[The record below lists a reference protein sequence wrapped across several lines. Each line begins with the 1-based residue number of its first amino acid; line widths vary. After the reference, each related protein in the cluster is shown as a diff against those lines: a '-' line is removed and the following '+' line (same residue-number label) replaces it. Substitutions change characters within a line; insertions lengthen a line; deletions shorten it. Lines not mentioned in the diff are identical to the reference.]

1 MFKSIPFVFIAMVQS
16 VDTMALGRF
25 GKCCRSLPY
34 YPCKGVFLGVLQP
47 GWIESCTGAKRHLL
61 SEDVIKLH
69 DFQQRKLAVAHL
81 VTGSKGNCIELI
93 SEKLRRN
100 ELILRDELKLLLHLC
115 QSADDMVIARDVI
128 YRYHA
133 ENRNLAYGEFKF
145 GPLFMR
151 LCYELGLEDMAAAT
165 LTDVRMRGFFND
177 ATSFNIAIDMLFTKG
192 SYENALEV
200 LRTMRN
206 QGVPFN
212 KDTHTLAAGTCYK
225 LNTTDSYKI
234 CIALIE
240 EGQTKGQ
247 FIPRHAYCFAVALA
261 LRQNDIEKAQSLYSH
276 IMSTDSRLCQNL
288 KIVILVMSGAVR
300 EAISTLSAAVLPKSP
315 FFVKKPEFSQDVV
328 NLLRLRSECGPHMME
343 VERTVTRLEQA
354 GQLTQQTLD
363 GMLCHTPR
371 GKRKLAPI
379 LEERRIS
386 RRTLRPLQ
394 STLLSE

>member
-1 MFKSIPFVFIAMVQS
+1 
-16 VDTMALGRF
+16 MALGRF
-25 GKCCRSLPY
+25 GKCCRSLLHEPS
-34 YPCKGVFLGVLQP
+34 KGVFLGILQP
-47 GWIESCTGAKRHLL
+47 GWIESCVGAKRHLL
-61 SEDVIKLH
+61 SEDVIKLQ
-69 DFQQRKLAVAHL
+69 DFQQRKLTVAHL
-81 VTGSKGNCIELI
+81 ATRTEGNYIELFK
-93 SEKLRRN
+93 EKLQRN

-115 QSADDMVIARDVI
+115 QSADDMVIARDAI

-165 LTDVRMRGFFND
+165 LTDKSMKGFFND
-177 ATSFNIAIDMLFTKG
+177 TTSFNIAIDMLFTKG
-192 SYENALEV
+192 AYENALEV

-212 KDTHTLAAGTCYK
+212 KDTQTLLAGTCYK
-225 LNTTDSYKI
+225 LNTAESYKI

-240 EGQTKGQ
+240 EGQIKGY

-261 LRQNDIEKAQSLYSH
+261 LRRNDIKKAQSLYSQ

-288 KIVILVMSGAVR
+288 KVGLLAMSGAVTD
-300 EAISTLSAAVLPKSP
+300 AISTLSAALLPKSP
-315 FFVKKPEFSQDVV
+315 SFVKKPEFSQEVMD
-328 NLLRLRSECGPHMME
+328 LLCLRSEGGPLEMK
-343 VERTVTRLEQA
+343 VEQIVTQLEQA
-354 GQLTQQTLD
+354 GQVTQQTLD
-363 GMLCHTPR
+363 GMLCQTPT

-379 LEERRIS
+379 MEHRRFS